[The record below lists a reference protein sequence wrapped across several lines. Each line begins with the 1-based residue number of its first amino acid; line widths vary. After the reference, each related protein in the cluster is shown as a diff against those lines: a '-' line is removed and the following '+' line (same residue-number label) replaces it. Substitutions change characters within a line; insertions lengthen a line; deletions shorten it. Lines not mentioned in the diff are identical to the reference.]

1 VAKGFTLNVIGLK
14 ETIDKLGKEGD
25 DIKKQIDFAIGINVD
40 AMATESKNKVPVD
53 TGRLKNSISSSKL
66 KPYFYELVAQSNY
79 AAYVEFGT
87 GNLFVQ
93 LPEQYWNDL
102 AKQFKANPQKKLVNL
117 PPRPYL
123 RPSVNRITPIMY
135 KDVENIVN
143 KNKDI

>member
-1 VAKGFTLNVIGLK
+1 MAKGFTLNVIGLK